1 MAVRCPVSDA
11 RPRSARASG
20 DAGDQTGDSVMGTTQ
35 QASGSG
41 NVRITVTSNGK
52 LTPIKST
59 QSSID
64 SNLNWGIVG
73 APDANGHYNDCVV
86 FLNWPIK

>member
-1 MAVRCPVSDA
+1 MPVHVA
-11 RPRSARASG
+11 HVHQAT
-20 DAGDQTGDSVMGTTQ
+20 AGDQTGDSVMGTTH